1 MGFDLDVE
9 IDSESAVSLSR
20 QMSSVQYMNLTQK
33 IKIAC
38 QRREQLHTSREH
50 TGYRLFHGPGEGQP
64 GLTIERLGDFA
75 LIDSAV
81 DLRPEWDAMSA
92 TLLTETPVSS
102 VILRVATPGARS
114 PEPPPLSVIAGQK
127 PGGPIEILE
136 HDLRFQVFPEIRH
149 EGGFFFDARP
159 ARAWLLANSRHRRIL
174 NLFAHTGSLGVAS
187 AAGGARSVLHV
198 DSKKSPLAVAK
209 EHHRL
214 NDLPADDRSFLRGN
228 VYQQLIRARK
238 AGVQVDG
245 IILDPPPQLPRKFAP
260 KKPVGQ
266 DFAQLTKLARPLL
279 APGGWLLCFFHRF
292 DRTRSE
298 FEHDVQSGA
307 GESLEVTWRSTSGID
322 FPEQNP
328 EHKLRLTVF
337 QIANDQ

>member
-1 MGFDLDVE
+1 
-9 IDSESAVSLSR
+9 
-20 QMSSVQYMNLTQK
+20 MNLTHK

-38 QRREQLHTSREH
+38 QRRDSLHTSREH

-75 LIDSAV
+75 LIDSTA
-81 DLRPEWDAMSA
+81 DLHSEWNAMSE
-92 TLLTETPVSS
+92 TLLAMTPVTS
-102 VILRVATPGARS
+102 VILRVSAPRTRG
-114 PEPPPLSVIAGQK
+114 PEPPPLSVIAGEK
-127 PGGPIEILE
+127 PTGPIEILE
-136 HDLRFQVFPEIRH
+136 HNLRFQVSPEVRH
-149 EGGFFFDARP
+149 EGGFFFDARR
-159 ARAWLLANSRHRRIL
+159 ARAWLMTNSSQRRVL

-198 DSKKSPLAVAK
+198 DSKKSPLEVAK

-228 VYQQLIRARK
+228 VYQQLTRAKK

-260 KKPVGQ
+260 RPPVGQ

-292 DRTRSE
+292 DRTRAE
-298 FEHDVQSGA
+298 FESDVQSGA
-307 GESLEVTWRSTSGID
+307 GEFLEVIWRSTSGVD
-322 FPEQNP
+322 FPEEDP
-328 EHKLRLTVF
+328 EHKLRLTAF
-337 QIANDQ
+337 QVTNKA